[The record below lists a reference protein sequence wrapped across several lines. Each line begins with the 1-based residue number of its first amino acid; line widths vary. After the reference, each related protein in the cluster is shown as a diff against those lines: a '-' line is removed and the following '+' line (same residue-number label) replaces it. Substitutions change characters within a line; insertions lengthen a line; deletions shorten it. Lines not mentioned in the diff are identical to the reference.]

1 MSKLSKYKYYT
12 PDGVADILPGE
23 CSVKKSIEA
32 KIRKLFDLNGFMEI
46 ESPSLEFYD
55 VFAAG
60 EGFAP
65 QEGMFKFFDKSG
77 RILVLRYDGTI
88 PAARIASTVLKDET
102 EPLKLSYI
110 GNMFRFNETGGGKQ
124 KEFTQAGIE
133 ILGPRTSE
141 ADAQAVELAVEAA
154 LAAGIKDLQVSI
166 GDVEFYNGMIDEW
179 GLDENT
185 SAQLQKL
192 IDGKETLAIKDFCR
206 NNGLPEK
213 ADKVLALMI
222 YSGGT
227 VEMLDDM
234 RRLVSNDRSVR
245 ALENLRQVYDILDD
259 CGISGYVSLD
269 LGMVQGLNY
278 YTGIIFK
285 GFTYGI
291 GFPVFSGGRYDNVV
305 GQFGREMSATGFS
318 LGINLIMNAL
328 RRQNRLPEDPG
339 IRFLVGYTPAGRKQA
354 FGFAAS
360 KKVEGFRTLTDCTGA
375 DANGLV
381 RMADVKGIA
390 EVWVFDGSETGT
402 RLK

>member
-23 CSVKKSIEA
+23 CSVKKRIEA

-179 GLDENT
+179 GLEENT

-206 NNGLPEK
+206 NNGLPER
-213 ADKVLALMI
+213 ADEVLALMI

-328 RRQNRLPEDPG
+328 RRQNRLPEDQG

-360 KKVEGFRTLTDCTGA
+360 KKAEGFRTLTDCTGA
-375 DANGLV
+375 DANGLL
-381 RMADVKGIA
+381 RMAEVKGIA
-390 EVWVFDGSETGT
+390 EVWVFDGSENGT